1 MNPTDPLQQA
11 LEALRPNH
19 LPDPVIW
26 WPPAPGWWLAAC
38 ILLAGVVT
46 AAFLLYRHY
55 SRNRYRRAA
64 LKESE
69 HIAACLDNNEDSHAL
84 VSDLNRLL
92 KRVALSAWP
101 RETVAAL
108 HGNEWLDFLDK
119 TSRSNDFTTGP
130 GQVFGDA
137 RFSPGEHAL
146 SQSEIDQLQRLVNR
160 WIRKHHV

>member
-19 LPDPVIW
+19 LPDPVTW
-26 WPPAPGWWLAAC
+26 WPPAPGWWLTAC
-38 ILLAGVVT
+38 ILLVCVVT

-69 HIAACLDNNEDSHAL
+69 HIAACQESNEDSHAL

-130 GQVFGDA
+130 GQVFGDT
-137 RFSPGEHAL
+137 RFAPGEHTL
-146 SQSEIDQLQRLVNR
+146 NQSEINQLQRLVER

>member
-19 LPDPVIW
+19 LPDPVTW
-26 WPPAPGWWLAAC
+26 WPPAPGWWLAAL
-38 ILLAGVVT
+38 IVLAGVGIS
-46 AAFLLYRHY
+46 AFLLYRHY
-55 SRNRYRRAA
+55 ARNRYRRAA
-64 LKESE
+64 LQESQN
-69 HIAACLDNNEDSHAL
+69 IAAALENGEDSHAF

-101 RETVAAL
+101 RDTVAAL
-108 HGNEWLDFLDK
+108 HGNAWLDFLDK

-130 GQVFGDA
+130 GQVFGDE
-137 RFSPGEHAL
+137 RFAPGVHTL
-146 SQSEIDQLQRLVNR
+146 NQTEIDQLQRLVER